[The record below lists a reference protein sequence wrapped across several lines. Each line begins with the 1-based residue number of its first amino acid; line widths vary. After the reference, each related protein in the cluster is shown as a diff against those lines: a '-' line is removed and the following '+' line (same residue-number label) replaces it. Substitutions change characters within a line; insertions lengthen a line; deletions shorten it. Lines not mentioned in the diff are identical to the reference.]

1 MEGFGYIGHFAVAH
15 DGQGQP
21 FLPLKV
27 NTPASIPIAEQEIHH
42 DMASKDIAK
51 KKRATKP
58 KKKRSYRGRAVLWI
72 FVFMVIDEVSPGIPL
87 AEVIV
92 LAILV
97 ILPRWLLNIIH
108 RIYEYVPHRQSWRT
122 VGDICHRNV
131 LTIAPQAPV
140 IDAARLM
147 AEEHVQN
154 LVVVERRETVP
165 TEEGKVEG
173 QEPGKRKKRRQSK
186 GSSPSEINSV
196 LYPVGIITDRD
207 IALRVEAE
215 GLSWQ
220 ETTVTEVMTAD
231 IEMVQA
237 DSEVHTTVEK
247 VGALGI
253 RQMPVVDQKGNLLG
267 ILSLDDIVAML
278 SDSLG
283 DMVELL
289 RREAQQEAEVRS

>member
-1 MEGFGYIGHFAVAH
+1 
-15 DGQGQP
+15 
-21 FLPLKV
+21 
-27 NTPASIPIAEQEIHH
+27 
-42 DMASKDIAK
+42 MASKDIAK

-72 FVFMVIDEVSPGIPL
+72 FIFMVIDEVSPGIPL
-87 AEVIV
+87 AEAIV
-92 LAILV
+92 LAIVV
-97 ILPRWLLNIIH
+97 ILPRWLLNVIH

-131 LTIAPQAPV
+131 LTIAPQASV

-147 AEEHVQN
+147 GEEHVQN
-154 LVVVERRETVP
+154 LIVVERREALP
-165 TEEGKVEG
+165 TEQGTAEGK
-173 QEPGKRKKRRQSK
+173 EPGKRKKRKQSK
-186 GSSPSEINSV
+186 GSSASEINTV

-220 ETTVTEVMTAD
+220 ETTVAEVMRAE
-231 IEMVQA
+231 IETVQA

-247 VGALGI
+247 MGALGI
-253 RQMPVVDQKGNLLG
+253 RQMPVVDKRGNLLG
-267 ILSLDDIVAML
+267 IFSLDDIVAML
-278 SDSLG
+278 YDSLD

-289 RREAQQEAEVRS
+289 RREAQQEAEIKS